1 MDKKEFEERFLLPK
15 RKYQISSWGMHGSPT
30 LVWQWIEEQTK
41 ELQKDRD
48 IYFEIAVDAI
58 GEERVENIRQFILG
72 LKTLEQKELSK

>member
-1 MDKKEFEERFLLPK
+1 MNDKKEFEERFWLYVKECDTEATDEL
-15 RKYQISSWGMHGSPT
+15 
-30 LVWQWIEEQTK
+30 WQWIEEQTK